1 MPVTVPVPVPVTVP
15 VPVPVPVP
23 DLAASVPPMLDRWIV
38 WLDRVRAR
46 RGAQLAVAN
55 LRIAIGFAFVPA
67 GLKKLLGQPFTDPGN
82 AGAFHDFLH
91 AFLATG
97 GLYRFVGAMQLVSAL
112 LLMTQRFAALG
123 AALALPIA
131 AAITAFTWS
140 TARAPT
146 VIVTTLMTLG
156 LAGLLVWDLRRWAGM
171 VTERALPPAPVAP
184 PPIDRRLWAA
194 CGVAVIAAYGALCL
208 ALGEVYR
215 PRKPTPDS
223 PAYFV
228 MPALPLVPLGT
239 WAIERRRRRATTR
252 GT

>member
-1 MPVTVPVPVPVTVP
+1 
-15 VPVPVPVP
+15 
-23 DLAASVPPMLDRWIV
+23 MLDRVIV
-38 WLDRVRAR
+38 WLDGLRAAR
-46 RGAQLAVAN
+46 AAHLAVAN
-55 LRIAIGFAFVPA
+55 LRIVIGFAFVPA
-67 GLKKLLGQPFTDPGN
+67 GLKKVLGQPFTDPGN

-156 LAGLLVWDLRRWAGM
+156 LAGLLMWDLRRWAGM

-184 PPIDRRLWAA
+184 PPIERRLWAA

-228 MPALPLVPLGT
+228 MPALPLLPLGT